1 MHEARQTSE
10 TDPAPVA
17 GPPAPRARTPWSW
30 IPTLYFAE
38 GLPNAIVVTVSL
50 VMYKDLGLSNTA
62 NAFFTSLLYLAWV
75 VKPLW
80 SPFVDILGTRR
91 RWTWI
96 TQILMGL
103 ALGGVALRVPLPDML
118 PWTLAFFWLIAFTS
132 ATHDIAADGYY
143 MLALDPS
150 RQALFVGVRTLFYRL
165 SAMFASGLFLLW
177 AGRLIEHSGGPVR
190 GWSIAIAGLAAVMV
204 VLGAWHALILPRPA
218 ADRPGEVRRAGELL
232 REFGATFASFF
243 RKPGIGRLL
252 AFLLFYRFGEAQLV
266 KMVAPFLKDPRAAGG
281 LGLTTAQFG
290 TVYGVFG
297 IIALSLGGI
306 LGGVVTSRG
315 GLRRWLWPMVFA
327 LHLPDLVFLYFA
339 YTQPTN
345 MLLIQVG
352 VMVEQFGYGFGFTAY
367 VLYML
372 YSARG
377 QHQTAHYAICTGF
390 MALGLMLPG
399 MWSGWLQDH
408 IGYRHF
414 FAWVIVA
421 TLPGF
426 LVAARIP
433 LDENF
438 GKKTA
443 S

>member
-1 MHEARQTSE
+1 MQAARQMNEPDPPTPE
-10 TDPAPVA
+10 TPARS
-17 GPPAPRARTPWSW
+17 PRPWTW
-30 IPTLYFAE
+30 IPSLYFAE

-50 VMYKDLGLSNTA
+50 VMYKDLGLTNTA
-62 NAFFTSLLYLAWV
+62 NAFYTSLLYLAWV

-80 SPFVDILGTRR
+80 SPFVDIVGTRR

-96 TQILMGL
+96 TQLLMAL
-103 ALGGVALRVPLPDML
+103 ALAGVALRVPMPAML

-143 MLALDPS
+143 MLALEPS
-150 RQALFVGVRTLFYRL
+150 RQAFFVGIRTLFYRL
-165 SAMFASGLFLLW
+165 SAMFASGLFLVW
-177 AGRLIEHSGGPVR
+177 AGRLIEHAGTPAQ
-190 GWSIAIAGLAAVMV
+190 GWSLAIAGLAGLMG
-204 VLGAWHALILPRPA
+204 VLGLWHALVLPKPA
-218 ADRPGEVRRAGELL
+218 SDRPGEAKRAAELM
-232 REFGATFASFF
+232 REFTATFASFF
-243 RKPGIGRLL
+243 AKPGIARLL
-252 AFLLFYRFGEAQLV
+252 AFLLLYRFGEAQLV
-266 KMVAPFLKDPRAAGG
+266 KMVAPFLKDAREIGG

-290 TVYGVFG
+290 TVYGIYG
-297 IIALSLGGI
+297 IAALSLGGI
-306 LGGVVTSRG
+306 LGGIVTSRD

-339 YTQPTN
+339 YTQPSN
-345 MLLIQVG
+345 MALIQAG

-372 YSARG
+372 HIARG

-390 MALGLMLPG
+390 MAMGLMFPG

-408 IGYRHF
+408 IGYKHF

-426 LVAARIP
+426 WVAARVP
-433 LDENF
+433 LDDQF
-438 GKKTA
+438 GKKPA
-443 S
+443 KA